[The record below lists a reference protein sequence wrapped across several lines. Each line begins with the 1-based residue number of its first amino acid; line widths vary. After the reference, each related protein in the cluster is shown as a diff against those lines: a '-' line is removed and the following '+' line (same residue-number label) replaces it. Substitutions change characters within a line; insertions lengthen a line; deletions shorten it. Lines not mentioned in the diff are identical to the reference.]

1 MVFRFYKLTKL
12 VCTNP
17 LLEIAILPVCDGDYT
32 ADIENTFYGLL
43 ALGVVYVCCDGWSSS
58 YQ

>member
-1 MVFRFYKLTKL
+1 MTFCFYKLTKL

-32 ADIENTFYGLL
+32 ADVEYTFYGLL
-43 ALGVVYVCCDGWSSS
+43 ALGVLAD
-58 YQ
+58 